1 MNGFLYFLGGF
12 IMQTIFSGIQ
22 PSGTITLGNYI
33 GAMKQFVELQDEFN
47 CFFCIVDQH
56 AITVPQDP
64 QTLRKNIRS
73 LAALYLAVGIDP
85 EKATLFI
92 QSEVP
97 AHAQAGWMMQCIAYI
112 GELERM
118 TQFKDKSAGKEAVS
132 ASLLTYPPLM
142 AADILLY
149 NANLVPVG
157 EDQKQ
162 HLELTRDLAERF
174 NRKYNDIFTIPDIR
188 LPKIGARIMS
198 LQEPTKK
205 MSKSD
210 PNTKSFITPLD
221 EPKQIEKKIKS
232 AVTDSDGI
240 VKFDKEN
247 KPGVSNLLSIYSILS
262 GKSVPELEEMYEGK
276 GYGAFKGDLAEVV
289 VNEFKPIQ
297 ERYYNLIE
305 SSKLDEILDQGAYKA
320 NQVASKTLKK
330 MEKAMGLGRKKK

>member
-64 QTLRKNIRS
+64 QILRKNIRS

-198 LQEPTKK
+198 LQEPAKK

-221 EPKQIEKKIKS
+221 DPKQIEKKIKS

-262 GKSVPELEEMYEGK
+262 GKSVSELEEMYEGK
-276 GYGAFKGDLAEVV
+276 GYGVFKGDLAEVV
-289 VNEFKPIQ
+289 INEFTPIQ

>member
-1 MNGFLYFLGGF
+1 MK
-12 IMQTIFSGIQ
+12 TIFSGIQ

-33 GAMKQFVELQDEFN
+33 GALKQFVELQEEYN
-47 CFFCIVDQH
+47 CYFCIVDQH

-64 QTLRKNIRS
+64 ATLRQNIRS
-73 LAALYLAVGIDP
+73 LAALYIAVGIDP
-85 EKATLFI
+85 NKATLFI

-97 AHAQAGWMMQCIAYI
+97 AHAQAGWMMQCVSYI

-118 TQFKDKSAGKEAVS
+118 TQFKDKSSGKEAVS

-149 NANLVPVG
+149 NTDLVPVG

-174 NRKYNDIFTIPDIR
+174 NKKYGEIFTIPEVRI
-188 LPKIGARIMS
+188 PKVGARIMS

-210 PNTKSFITPLD
+210 PNKKSFITPLD
-221 EPKQIEKKIKS
+221 DPKQIIKKIKS
-232 AVTDSDGI
+232 AVTDSEGI
-240 VKFDKEN
+240 VKFDRDN

-262 GKSVPELEEMYEGK
+262 GKSIEEIEQMYVGK
-276 GYGAFKGDLAEVV
+276 GYGDFKGDLAEVV
-289 VNEFKPIQ
+289 VNVFAPIQ
-297 ERYYNLIE
+297 EKYYNLVE
-305 SSKLDEILDQGAYKA
+305 SSKLDEILDLGAEKA
-320 NQVASKTLKK
+320 NHVAGQTLRK
-330 MEKAMGLGRKKK
+330 MEDAMGLGRRKA

>member
-1 MNGFLYFLGGF
+1 MK
-12 IMQTIFSGIQ
+12 TIFSGIQ
-22 PSGTITLGNYI
+22 PSGIITLGNYI
-33 GAMKQFVELQDEFN
+33 GAMKQFVELQHEYN
-47 CFFCIVDQH
+47 CYFCIVDQH
-56 AITVPQDP
+56 AITVQQDP
-64 QTLRKNIRS
+64 ATLRNNIRS
-73 LAALYLAVGIDP
+73 LAALYIAVGIDP

-97 AHAQAGWMMQCIAYI
+97 AHAQAGWMMQCVSYI

-149 NANLVPVG
+149 STDLVPVG

-174 NRKYNDIFTIPDIR
+174 NKKYGEVLTIPDIR
-188 LPKIGARIMS
+188 LPKVGARIMS

-210 PNTKSFITPLD
+210 PNKKAFITPLD
-221 EPKQIEKKIKS
+221 DLKQIEKKIKG

-240 VKFDKEN
+240 VKYDKEN
-247 KPGVSNLLSIYSILS
+247 KAGISNLLSIYSILG
-262 GKSVPELEEMYEGK
+262 GKSIPETEEKYSGK

-289 VNEFKPIQ
+289 INVIKPIQ
-297 ERYYNLIE
+297 DKYYNLLN
-305 SSKLDEILDQGAYKA
+305 SSELDEILDRGAAKASEVA
-320 NQVASKTLKK
+320 NQTLKK
-330 MEKAMGLGRKKK
+330 MENAMGLGRNQK

>member
-1 MNGFLYFLGGF
+1 MK
-12 IMQTIFSGIQ
+12 TIFSGIQ

-33 GAMKQFVELQDEFN
+33 GALKQFVELQNEYN
-47 CFFCIVDQH
+47 CYFCIVDQH
-56 AITVPQDP
+56 AITVPQDRLE
-64 QTLRKNIRS
+64 LRKNIRG

-97 AHAQAGWMMQCIAYI
+97 AHAQAGWMMQCISYI

-132 ASLLTYPPLM
+132 AALLTYPPLM
-142 AADILLY
+142 VADILLY
-149 NANLVPVG
+149 NTDLVPVG

-174 NRKYNDIFTIPDIR
+174 NKKYSEIFTIPEVRI
-188 LPKIGARIMS
+188 PKVGARIMS

-210 PNTKSFITPLD
+210 PNKKASITLLD
-221 EPKQIEKKIKS
+221 DIKQIEKKIKS
-232 AVTDSDGI
+232 AVTDSEGI

-247 KPGVSNLLSIYSILS
+247 KPGVSNLLSIYSIFS
-262 GKSVPELEEMYEGK
+262 GKEIHEIEKMYEGK
-276 GYGAFKGDLAEVV
+276 GYGDFKADLAEVV
-289 VNEFKPIQ
+289 INEIKPIQ
-297 ERYYNLIE
+297 DKYHALME
-305 SSKLDEILDQGAYKA
+305 SKELDEILDRGAEKA
-320 NQVASKTLKK
+320 ALVANKMLKK
-330 MEKAMGLGRKKK
+330 MESAMGLGRKRR